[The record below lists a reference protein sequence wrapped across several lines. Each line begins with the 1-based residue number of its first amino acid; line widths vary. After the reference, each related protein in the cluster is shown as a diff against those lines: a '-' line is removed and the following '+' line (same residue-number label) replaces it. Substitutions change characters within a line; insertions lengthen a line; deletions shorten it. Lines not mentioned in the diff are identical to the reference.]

1 MSESQHQCQ
10 SAHGMWESAVPL
22 IAGNIAVTGT
32 AMQGNIWLEQKT
44 GERRYDTIPILK
56 ILFREILS

>member
-22 IAGNIAVTGT
+22 IAVTGT
-32 AMQGNIWLEQKT
+32 AMQGSIWLEQKT